1 MKQIIAAAFGLV
13 LLADCAGTRTT
24 DALPDAAAS
33 PPTTG
38 EAAPSGTAPLPA
50 GASKSAQAPG
60 KADARPPD
68 RLVRT
73 DLTAGT
79 GAAAKK
85 GQRLRVHYVGK
96 LTNGSTFDT
105 SVGRQP
111 FTFTLGG
118 GQVIKG
124 WDEGLVGMKVGGK
137 RRLVIPPDLGY
148 GASGVP
154 PTIPPNATLVF
165 EIELLG
171 IE

>member
-1 MKQIIAAAFGLV
+1 MKPIIAAAFGLV

-24 DALPDAAAS
+24 DAPPEAAAS
-33 PPTTG
+33 PPPTIEPTPSG
-38 EAAPSGTAPLPA
+38 AAPPPAAAPKRAA
-50 GASKSAQAPG
+50 GKS
-60 KADARPPD
+60 DARPPD
-68 RLVRT
+68 RLART
-73 DLTAGT
+73 DLTVGT

-96 LTNGSTFDT
+96 LTNGSTFDS
-105 SVGRQP
+105 SVGKQP

-124 WDEGLVGMKVGGK
+124 WDEGLEGMKVGGK
-137 RRLVIPPDLGY
+137 RKLVIPPDLGY

-165 EIELLG
+165 DVELVG